1 MEAAKATP
9 FKRFRPY
16 LPIRAIYG
24 TSEPFTGLGGGVRL
38 FLSSTWGRADQQT
51 SRDSFESGAFCFA
64 VKTAFHRLSL
74 NSAGSVLPLDSNSA
88 LLGYHSMFRWW

>member
-9 FKRFRPY
+9 FNRFRPY
-16 LPIRAIYG
+16 LPISAIYG
-24 TSEPFTGLGGGVRL
+24 TSEPFTEVGGGVRL

-64 VKTAFHRLSL
+64 VKTAFHRAFALTPLVLVLLSR
-74 NSAGSVLPLDSNSA
+74 
-88 LLGYHSMFRWW
+88 F